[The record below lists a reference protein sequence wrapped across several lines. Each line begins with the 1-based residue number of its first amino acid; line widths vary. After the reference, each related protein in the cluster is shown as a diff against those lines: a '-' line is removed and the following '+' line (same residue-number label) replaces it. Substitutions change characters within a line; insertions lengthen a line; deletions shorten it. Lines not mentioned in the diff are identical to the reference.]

1 MFTQTKVE
9 NQRLIDLDGTFNM
22 RDMGG
27 YRTNDGRSVKWNKL
41 FRSDD
46 LHTLS
51 RTDQE
56 TLEALDINLIIDYRN
71 YDERTERPSKRIGEA
86 TTYVLEPNDPVAA
99 IASEEINSSEN
110 TVKKLVVEEAQGR
123 LNTSDDLLV
132 ESMVRYVHDAH
143 TQTIYSQMLRLTGS
157 NSAYSTLQHCHG
169 GKDRT
174 GYGSALLLLLLGV
187 DREEVVEDY
196 LRTAD
201 FNKERNAAR
210 IAEYESFT
218 SNQNVLNYLKN
229 VIGIKEKTMRTAMAE
244 MTKKSGSPINYIQEY
259 LKISDALIWE
269 MREDFLVEWRK
280 LNKPYTLGVSVDIR
294 KVFLC

>member
-1 MFTQTKVE
+1 MFTQTKKKS
-9 NQRLIDLDGTFNM
+9 RLVDLDGTFNM

-27 YRTNDGRSVKWNKL
+27 YHASDGRSVKWGKL

-46 LHTLS
+46 LHSL
-51 RTDQE
+51 TDDDQKK
-56 TLEALDINLIIDYRN
+56 LEELDVNLIIDYRN
-71 YDERTERPSKRIGEA
+71 LDERTERPSKTIREA
-86 TTYVLEPNDPVAA
+86 KTYVLEPNDPVAA

-110 TVKKLVVEEAQGR
+110 TVKKLVLEEKAGR

-132 ESMVRYVHDAH
+132 ESMVRYVHDER
-143 TQTIYSQMLRLTGS
+143 TQNIYSRMLRLTG
-157 NSAYSTLQHCHG
+157 NNPEHATLQHCHG

-187 DREEVVEDY
+187 NREEIVEDY

-201 FNKERNAAR
+201 FNKERNAKR

-229 VIGIKEKTMRTAMAE
+229 VIGIKEKTIRTAMAE
-244 MTKKSGSPINYIQEY
+244 MTKKSGSPMNYLQEY
-259 LKISDALIWE
+259 LKISDDLVVD
-269 MREDFLVEWRK
+269 MRDNFLV
-280 LNKPYTLGVSVDIR
+280 
-294 KVFLC
+294 

>member
-1 MFTQTKVE
+1 MFTQTKIKKS
-9 NQRLIDLDGTFNM
+9 RLVDLDGTFNM

-27 YRTNDGRSVKWNKL
+27 YQTTDGDTVKWGKL

-46 LHTLS
+46 LHSLT
-51 RTDQE
+51 REDQQ
-56 TLEALDINLIIDYRN
+56 TLEELDINLIIDYRN
-71 YDERTERPSKRIGEA
+71 YDERTERPSRPIRDA
-86 TTYVLEPNDPVAA
+86 MTYVLEPNDPVAA

-110 TVKKLVVEEAQGR
+110 TVKKLVLEEANGR

-132 ESMVRYVHDAH
+132 ESMVRYVHDEH
-143 TQTIYSQMLRLTGS
+143 TQNIYSRMLRLTGR
-157 NSAYSTLQHCHG
+157 NSAYGTLQHCHG

-201 FNKERNAAR
+201 FNKDRNAMR

-229 VIGIKEKTMRTAMAE
+229 VIGIKEKTIRTAMAE
-244 MTKKSGSPINYIQEY
+244 MTNKSGSPMNYIQEY
-259 LKISDALIWE
+259 LKISDDLVIE
-269 MREDFLVEWRK
+269 MREDFLE
-280 LNKPYTLGVSVDIR
+280 
-294 KVFLC
+294 

>member
-1 MFTQTKVE
+1 MEKYRGRICIEIVMFTQTKKKS
-9 NQRLIDLDGTFNM
+9 RLVDLDGTFNM

-27 YRTNDGRSVKWNKL
+27 YQTSDGRSVKWGKL

-46 LHTLS
+46 LHSLTQE
-51 RTDQE
+51 DQE
-56 TLEALDINLIIDYRN
+56 KLEELDIHLVIDYRN
-71 YDERTERPSKRIGEA
+71 YDERTERPSKAIGDA
-86 TTYVLEPNDPVAA
+86 KTYVLEPNDPVAA

-110 TVKKLVVEEAQGR
+110 TVKKLVLEEKAGR

-132 ESMVRYVHDAH
+132 ESMVRYVHDER
-143 TQTIYSQMLRLTGS
+143 TQNIYSRMLRLTGN
-157 NSAYSTLQHCHG
+157 NSEHATLQHCHG

-174 GYGSALLLLLLGV
+174 GYGSALVLLLLGV

-201 FNKERNAAR
+201 FNKERNAKR

-218 SNQNVLNYLKN
+218 SNQKVLNYLKN
-229 VIGIKEKTMRTAMAE
+229 VIGIKEKTIRTAIAE

-259 LKISDALIWE
+259 LNISDNFVVD
-269 MREDFLVEWRK
+269 MRENFL
-280 LNKPYTLGVSVDIR
+280 L
-294 KVFLC
+294 

>member
-1 MFTQTKVE
+1 MLTQTIKKS
-9 NQRLIDLDGTFNM
+9 RLVDLDGTFNM

-27 YRTNDGRSVKWNKL
+27 YNTTNGQSVKWGKL

-46 LHTLS
+46 LHSLTAE
-51 RTDQE
+51 DQKR
-56 TLEALDINLIIDYRN
+56 LEKLDIQLIIDYRN
-71 YDERTERPSKRIGEA
+71 DDERTERPSKPIKNA
-86 TTYVLEPNDPVAA
+86 STYVLEPNDPVAA
-99 IASEEINSSEN
+99 IASEEINSSEK
-110 TVKKLVVEEAQGR
+110 TVKKLVLEEAQGR

-132 ESMVRYVHDAH
+132 ESMVRYVHDER
-143 TQTIYSQMLRLTGS
+143 TQSIYSRMLRLTGR
-157 NSAYSTLQHCHG
+157 NSTAGTLQHCHG

-187 DREEVVEDY
+187 DREEVVQDY

-201 FNKERNAAR
+201 FNKERNAKR

-229 VIGIKEKTMRTAMAE
+229 VIGIKEKTIRTAMAE

-259 LKISDALIWE
+259 LEISDDLILD
-269 MREDFLVEWRK
+269 MRADFLV
-280 LNKPYTLGVSVDIR
+280 
-294 KVFLC
+294 

>member
-1 MFTQTKVE
+1 MFTQTKVKK
-9 NQRLIDLDGTFNM
+9 NRLVDLDGTFNM

-27 YRTNDGRSVKWNKL
+27 YHTTDGHSVKWGKL

-46 LHTLS
+46 LHSLT
-51 RTDQE
+51 REDQH
-56 TLEALDINLIIDYRN
+56 TLEELDINLIIDYRN
-71 YDERTERPSKRIGEA
+71 YDERTERPSKPIGDA
-86 TTYVLEPNDPVAA
+86 VTYVLEPNDPVAA
-99 IASEEINSSEN
+99 VASEEINSSEN
-110 TVKKLVVEEAQGR
+110 TVRKLVLEESKGR

-132 ESMVRYVHDAH
+132 ESMVRYVHDEQ
-143 TQTIYSQMLRLTGS
+143 TQNIYSRMLRLTGR
-157 NSAYSTLQHCHG
+157 NSAYGTLQHCHG

-187 DREEVVEDY
+187 EEEEVVKDY

-229 VIGIKEKTMRTAMAE
+229 VIGIKEKTIRTAMAE
-244 MTKKSGSPINYIQEY
+244 MTKKSGSPMNYIQEY
-259 LKISDALIWE
+259 LKISDDLVME
-269 MREDFLVEWRK
+269 MREDFLV
-280 LNKPYTLGVSVDIR
+280 Y
-294 KVFLC
+294 